1 MKRKTKAITPAPAL
15 FQNEQA
21 ALLSVLSGGKLDRQ
35 RSAQLLRLLNG
46 KNLKRLIVG
55 GIGLSVAA
63 QAMINVSREQ
73 SLRHAISKE
82 LKKQLSPL
90 EVQLRELEN
99 QVNSLNKEVQALRK
113 ELKH

>member
-1 MKRKTKAITPAPAL
+1 MKRKTKAIAPAPAL
-15 FQNEQA
+15 LQNEQA

-35 RSAQLLRLLNG
+35 RSVQLLRLING

-63 QAMINVSREQ
+63 QAIINVSREQ
-73 SLRHAISKE
+73 SLRHAIAKE

-90 EVQLRELEN
+90 EAQLSQLEDE
-99 QVNSLNKEVQALRK
+99 VNSLNREVQTLRK
-113 ELKH
+113 ELRH

>member
-1 MKRKTKAITPAPAL
+1 
-15 FQNEQA
+15 
-21 ALLSVLSGGKLDRQ
+21 
-35 RSAQLLRLLNG
+35 
-46 KNLKRLIVG
+46 
-55 GIGLSVAA
+55 
-63 QAMINVSREQ
+63 MINVSREQ

-90 EVQLRELEN
+90 ELQLRELEN